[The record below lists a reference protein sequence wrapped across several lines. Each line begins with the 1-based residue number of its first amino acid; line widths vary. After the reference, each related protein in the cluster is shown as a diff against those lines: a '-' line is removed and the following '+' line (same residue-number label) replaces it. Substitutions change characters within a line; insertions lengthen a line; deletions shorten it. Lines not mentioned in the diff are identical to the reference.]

1 MNNQHLRQLRLRKFR
16 SHENL
21 ELKFDSNFIF
31 FSGPN
36 GIGKTNILEAISLFS
51 PGRGLRFASIDE
63 LRSNSGSGNWNVF
76 SVFEVERELM
86 EIEIGLDDSNK
97 KAVRVDG
104 KKKPLIYIG
113 TILKIIWLT
122 PVMDRLWIG
131 SSYERRRFL
140 DRMVMNFFPDH
151 PRDCLLYEQAL
162 RHRNQLFR
170 DNHNDD
176 AWFLA
181 IEKQLAQIGYKID
194 SNRRKVLDILVKT
207 YRSIGEAAFF
217 PYLEMN
223 LSPSKILNAEEF
235 FDTLVIDRA
244 KDRAAG
250 RTLIGPH
257 RSDLIVRHSSKNMEA
272 KYCSTGEQKALLLS
286 IFIANALAICNQ
298 FGKAPIILLDEIVA
312 HLDKDNQTN
321 LFHQLLQIKAQIFA
335 TGAEKISFKQ
345 LNLDPLFYELKLTG
359 QGISCLPY

>member
-21 ELKFDSNFIF
+21 DLKFDSNFIF
-31 FSGPN
+31 FSGAN

-51 PGRGLRFASIDE
+51 PGRGLRFANIDE

-122 PVMDRLWIG
+122 PVMDRLWTG

-194 SNRRKVLDILVKT
+194 SNRRKVIDILVKT
-207 YRSIGEAAFF
+207 YRSIGKAAFF

-223 LSPSKILNAEEF
+223 LSPSKILNAEEL
-235 FDTLVIDRA
+235 TGVSLTESMA
-244 KDRAAG
+244 MYPAASVSG
-250 RTLIGPH
+250 WYFAHP
-257 RSDLIVRHSSKNMEA
+257 SSKYFGIGKIEKDQIVDYA
-272 KYCSTGEQKALLLS
+272 KRKGESVQ
-286 IFIANALAICNQ
+286 FIEKWL
-298 FGKAPIILLDEIVA
+298 GP
-312 HLDKDNQTN
+312 N
-321 LFHQLLQIKAQIFA
+321 L
-335 TGAEKISFKQ
+335 
-345 LNLDPLFYELKLTG
+345 NY
-359 QGISCLPY
+359 